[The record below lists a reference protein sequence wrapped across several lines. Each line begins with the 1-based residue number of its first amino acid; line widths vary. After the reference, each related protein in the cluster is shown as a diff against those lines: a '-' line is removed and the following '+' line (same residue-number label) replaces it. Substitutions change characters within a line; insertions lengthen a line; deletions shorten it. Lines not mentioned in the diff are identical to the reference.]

1 MEFFK
6 KTLSWTMLPIMV
18 CSMNFAAC
26 SSDDDDEISSSIVGK
41 WAFTDDPDAGFI
53 FTQNGEML
61 YWEDNYEDI
70 EGYYRQSG
78 NKIIIEFEEEGEI
91 YREELTIIKLT
102 ESTLVLA
109 GYDEGEYEEM
119 EFIKVK

>member
-1 MEFFK
+1 
-6 KTLSWTMLPIMV
+6 
-18 CSMNFAAC
+18 
-26 SSDDDDEISSSIVGK
+26 
-41 WAFTDDPDAGFI
+41 
-53 FTQNGEML
+53 ML

-119 EFIKVK
+119 EFLKVK

>member
-1 MEFFK
+1 MK
-6 KTLSWTMLPIMV
+6 KLHSILAMLLIMV

-26 SSDDDDEISSSIVGK
+26 SDDDDDEEISSSIIGK
-41 WAFTDDPDAGFI
+41 WAFSDDPDAGFI

-78 NKIIIEFEEEGEI
+78 NKLILEFEEDGDT
-91 YREELTIIKLT
+91 YREEYTIIKLT
-102 ESTLVLA
+102 ESTLIIA
-109 GYDEGEYEEM
+109 GYDEDEYEEM
-119 EFIKVK
+119 EFVRVK

>member
-1 MEFFK
+1 MK
-6 KTLSWTMLPIMV
+6 KLHSILAMLLIMV

-26 SSDDDDEISSSIVGK
+26 SDNDDDEEISSSIVGK
-41 WAFTDDPDAGFI
+41 WAFSDDPDAGFI

-78 NKIIIEFEEEGEI
+78 NKLILEFEEDGDT
-91 YREELTIIKLT
+91 YREEYTIIKLT
-102 ESTLVLA
+102 ESTLIIA
-109 GYDEGEYEEM
+109 GYDEDEYEEM
-119 EFIKVK
+119 EFVRVK